1 MKQPEGFRNETAPRK
16 DFRLKKT
23 LYGLK
28 QANRVWNI
36 KLNQK
41 IKLKG
46 LKRLKY
52 DTCVYY
58 KMENGKI
65 IIVAVYVDGFF
76 LYFIDQGLVDDVKQQ
91 MCDDFRMKDLGQAKC
106 ILGLRVTR
114 TDDDNRPGAVPAGHE
129 SATDEDDE
137 TTK

>member
-1 MKQPEGFRNETAPRK
+1 MEQPEGFRNETASRK
-16 DFRLKKT
+16 VCRLKKT

-36 KLNQK
+36 KLNQRPK
-41 IKLKG
+41 RMG
-46 LKRLKY
+46 LKHLKY

-76 LYFIDQGLVDDVKQQ
+76 CTSSIKVWST
-91 MCDDFRMKDLGQAKC
+91 M
-106 ILGLRVTR
+106 
-114 TDDDNRPGAVPAGHE
+114 
-129 SATDEDDE
+129 
-137 TTK
+137 